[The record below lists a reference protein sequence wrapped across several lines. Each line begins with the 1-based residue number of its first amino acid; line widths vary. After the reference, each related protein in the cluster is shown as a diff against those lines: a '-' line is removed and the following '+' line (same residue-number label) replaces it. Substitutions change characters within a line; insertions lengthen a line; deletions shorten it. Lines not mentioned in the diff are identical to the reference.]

1 MTNRFNTLG
10 PVVVAV
16 LFGCSPATEGT
27 IHGLAQ
33 VRLFQSSVA
42 AGSVDFAVAG
52 QSIRGVGYGS
62 LTAPLIIPAG
72 SRTIRVYTGTTV
84 LASAAVSAADGDRL
98 TMVLTGEGAQLA
110 LAAVPDTGA
119 QRTDVGNVRLISAPE
134 VPRTVADSS
143 LQAVTELDA
152 YLTPDLNIAAATPVV
167 RMEAQAPSYSTF
179 FYTTPGLV
187 GVTFTLR
194 NTKTVVASFGV
205 FPVAAGQAKTVAII
219 RAADGTYSTRVEDI
233 TRTP

>member
-1 MTNRFNTLG
+1 MNRFNGLG
-10 PVVVAV
+10 PVVVLA
-16 LFGCSPATEGT
+16 LGACSPATEGT

-42 AGSVDFAVAG
+42 AGSVDFAAAG

-72 SRTIRVYTGTTV
+72 SRTIQVYSGTTA
-84 LASAAVSAADGDRL
+84 LASAAVSVADGDRL
-98 TMVLTGEGAQLA
+98 TMVLTGGGAQFA
-110 LAAVPDTGA
+110 LAAVPDTGV

-134 VPRTVADSS
+134 VPRAVADSS

-152 YLTPDLNIAAATPVV
+152 YLTPDMNIAAATPVV
-167 RMEAQAPSYSTF
+167 RMETQTPSYSTF

-187 GVTFTLR
+187 GVTFPRR
-194 NTKTVVASFGV
+194 NTKTVVAFFGF
-205 FPVAAGQAKTVAII
+205 FPVAAGQAKAVAII
-219 RAADGTYSTRVEDI
+219 RAADGSYHTGVEDI